1 MFANGCLFF
10 WDRVMG
16 RTITELEIQK
26 RNQQRVNVYLDG
38 EFAFGLPVIEAA
50 RLQKGQVLSEEDI
63 KALQAVDALSSAFD
77 HAVKLLSRRPY
88 STAEI
93 RRNLESKQVPPA
105 VIDEVM
111 AKLARLDY
119 VNDRAFAEFW
129 VENREQFRPRGPHA
143 LRFEL
148 RQKGIPD
155 DVIEAVLGEFD
166 VRASAY
172 RAAQGKVR
180 HLRRLTAEQFRTKL
194 GAFLVQRGFGY
205 DIVREV
211 IDQMIDEL
219 KENEPEFFAD
229 EE

>member
-1 MFANGCLFF
+1 
-10 WDRVMG
+10 MG
-16 RTITELEIQK
+16 RTITALEIQK
-26 RNQQRVNVYLDG
+26 RQKDRVNVYLDG

-50 RLQKGQVLSEEDI
+50 HLQKGQELSEEDI
-63 KALQAVDALSSAFD
+63 KALQAIDSLARAFD
-77 HAVKLLSRRPY
+77 HAVKLLARRPY

-105 VIDEVM
+105 IIDEVL

-129 VENREQFRPRGPHA
+129 VENRERFRPRGPHA
-143 LRFEL
+143 LRYEL

-155 DVIEAVLGEFD
+155 DVIEEVLSEFD
-166 VRASAY
+166 GRASAY
-172 RAAQGKVR
+172 RAAQDKAR
-180 HLRRLTAEQFRTKL
+180 RLRGLTAEQFRTKL

-219 KENEPEFFAD
+219 KENETEFFAN

>member
-1 MFANGCLFF
+1 
-10 WDRVMG
+10 MG
-16 RTITELEIQK
+16 RTITALEIQK
-26 RNQQRVNVYLDG
+26 RHKDRVNVYLDG
-38 EFAFGLPVIEAA
+38 EFGFGLPLIEAA
-50 RLQKGQVLSEEDI
+50 RLYKGQELSEEEI
-63 KALQAVDALSSAFD
+63 KALQAIDSMARAFD
-77 HAVKLLSRRPY
+77 QAVKLLARRPY

-105 VIDEVM
+105 IIDEVM

-129 VENREQFRPRGPHA
+129 VENREQFRPRGPHV
-143 LRFEL
+143 LRYEL
-148 RQKGIPD
+148 RQKGVSD
-155 DVIEAVLGEFD
+155 DVIEAVLGELD

-180 HLRRLTAEQFRTKL
+180 SLRRLTAEQFRAKL

-211 IDQMIDEL
+211 IEQMIDEIN
-219 KENEPEFFAD
+219 ENEPEFFAD